1 MPTSVWL
8 CPEHGKEEW
17 KMIDSVKK
25 MIRKFGLPRI
35 IIVLFFLFL
44 VVCAGAFQMNL
55 PQFFSDVLRRWGMY
69 GVLALAMVPA
79 IQCGIGPNFGI
90 TMGIVGGLLG
100 GLVVIQL
107 DIAQNPALVA
117 IHPLFAAWVAILA
130 AIVIGVIL
138 AVGIGYL
145 YGQLL
150 NRVKGSEMTV
160 TTYVGFSVIAF
171 MNMVWMLL
179 PFDNGELIWPNA
191 GKGLRNTIS
200 LASSY
205 SGVMN
210 DTLAFSIGDFF
221 VPTGLLLFFFLMC
234 FLVWL
239 FMRSKTGIAMS
250 AAGTNPMF
258 AKAAGI
264 NVNRMRLVGTIL
276 STVLAAVGILV
287 YAQAFGF
294 IQLYNGPMMMGF
306 TSVAAVLIGGATP
319 RRASIAHVLIGTFL
333 FQGIMALGLPV
344 VNQFIPESNLS
355 EVMRLIISNGI
366 ILYAL
371 AQAKGGDSRE

>member
-1 MPTSVWL
+1 MNNIKSMV
-8 CPEHGKEEW
+8 
-17 KMIDSVKK
+17 S
-25 MIRKFGLPRI
+25 KFGLPRV
-35 IIVLFFLFL
+35 IIVTFFLLL
-44 VVCAGAFQMNL
+44 VAAAGGFGMNL
-55 PQFFSDVLRRWGMY
+55 MQLLSDCIRRWGMY

-79 IQCGIGPNFGI
+79 VQCGIGLNFGI
-90 TMGIVGGLLG
+90 SMGIVGGLLG
-100 GLVVIQL
+100 GLLVIQL
-107 DIAQNPALVA
+107 RIAELPALNA
-117 IHPLFAAWVAILA
+117 IHPLFAMWVTALVAIL
-130 AIVIGVIL
+130 IGVVL

-160 TTYVGFSVIAF
+160 TTYVGFSIIAF

-191 GKGLRNTIS
+191 GKGMRNTIS
-200 LASSY
+200 LAASF

-210 DTLAFSIGDFF
+210 KTLAFKIGSLTI
-221 VPTGLLLFFFLMC
+221 PTGLILFLFFMC

-239 FMRSKTGIAMS
+239 FMRSKVGIAMS
-250 AAGTNPMF
+250 AAGANPMF
-258 AKAAGI
+258 AKANGI
-264 NVNRMRLVGTIL
+264 NVNKMRIIGTVL
-276 STVLAAVGILV
+276 STVVAAVGILV
-287 YAQAFGF
+287 YAQGFGF

-319 RRASIAHVLIGTFL
+319 KRARIPHVLIGTFL
-333 FQGIMALGLPV
+333 FQGILALGLPV
-344 VNQFIPESNLS
+344 ANQFIPESNLS

-371 AQAKGGDSRE
+371 SQTKGGDGRE

>member
-1 MPTSVWL
+1 MT
-8 CPEHGKEEW
+8 
-17 KMIDSVKK
+17 DSVKK

-90 TMGIVGGLLG
+90 T
-100 GLVVIQL
+100 
-107 DIAQNPALVA
+107 NPALVA

-191 GKGLRNTIS
+191 GKGL
-200 LASSY
+200 
-205 SGVMN
+205 N